1 MKPDDAEARADY
13 DAKVKELSGK
23 KSGRSEL
30 AVCGCYVEN
39 CSLTGTQ
46 AKLMEALPDDDA
58 PPPKSEPTPAAPPPT
73 AAAVS
78 SAPADES
85 KSKVMKD
92 SRCTKLNFFQEA
104 NNQKLGLVEALL
116 TVDDWSS
123 SHDLLSRLADIDP
136 ASYQPV
142 ILTVCE

>member
-85 KSKVMKD
+85 KSKVKIVGVRNLN
-92 SRCTKLNFFQEA
+92 SFRKQTTKS
-104 NNQKLGLVEALL
+104 LVLL
-116 TVDDWSS
+116 
-123 SHDLLSRLADIDP
+123 RR
-136 ASYQPV
+136 Y
-142 ILTVCE
+142 